1 MAWLAWFEK
10 TNWELIEKKRKT
22 ESEVVDNVQPDQS
35 EKKKKTEDKLWQP
48 DNEEIS
54 DMDLLNIEL

>member
-10 TNWELIEKKRKT
+10 TNWELIEEKRKT
-22 ESEVVDNVQPDQS
+22 ESEVIDNVQPDQS
-35 EKKKKTEDKLWQP
+35 EKKKKTEHTLWQP